1 MLNVNANEPSRRE
14 TVVDVS
20 VVIPVYNEVESVEPL
35 VREIFDVLVGLS
47 KSYEVL
53 LIDDGSKDGSWE
65 KLITLRTEFPQL
77 GLIRFRRNFGQTAA
91 LSAGFQHSCGEVI
104 VTLDADLQ
112 NDPADIP
119 RLLER
124 VEQGFDVVSGWR
136 KNRQDRALDR
146 RLPSIMANL
155 LIRKITG
162 VLLHDFGCTL
172 KAYRRDVIRDVHLYG
187 EMHRFIPALAAW
199 VGGKVDE
206 VVVNHRARRY
216 GLSKY
221 GISRTITVI
230 LDLIT
235 VRFLLRYST
244 GPIQLFGKLAAIFAV
259 PGFLMLLS
267 MVIANVSFHFF
278 GTTVGADLIKR
289 PFWVMTSFMLL
300 FMGMQLVSMGLLAE
314 VQIRTYHESQDKPT
328 YVVQEKFDPAV

>member
-1 MLNVNANEPSRRE
+1 MLNVNANQPQTRE

-20 VVIPVYNEVESVEPL
+20 VVVPMYNEVDSVEPL
-35 VREIFDVLVGLS
+35 VREVFGVLEGLS

-53 LIDDGSKDGSWE
+53 LIDDGSEDGSWE
-65 KLITLRTEFPQL
+65 KLMALRNEFSRL
-77 GLIRFRRNFGQTAA
+77 SLIRFRRNFGQTAA
-91 LSAGFQHSCGEVI
+91 ISAGFQHSRGEVI
-104 VTLDADLQ
+104 ITLDADMQ

-119 RLLER
+119 KLLER
-124 VEQGFDVVSGWR
+124 MGQGFDVVSGWR

-146 RLPSIMANL
+146 RLPSILANL

-162 VLLHDFGCTL
+162 VPLHDFGCTL
-172 KAYRRDVIRDVHLYG
+172 KAYRRDVIRNVHLYG

-206 VVVNHRARRY
+206 VVVNHRARRF
-216 GLSKY
+216 GHSKY

-244 GPIQLFGKLAAIFAV
+244 GPIQLFGKMAGIFAL
-259 PGFLMLLS
+259 PGFLMLLF
-267 MVIANVSFHFF
+267 MVTANASFHLL

-289 PFWVMTSFMLL
+289 PFWIMTSFMLL

-328 YVVQEKFDPAV
+328 YVIQEKFDPVV